1 MAENIWWGM
10 NEKYRRYAN
19 DKNRQI
25 AADEAEKQTKIIE
38 QAEQQRI
45 RAMYDIAR
53 KQEIAREQE
62 RIEDKKEYTYRRNQ
76 QIFDTIGF
84 SYDVV
89 NDITTMIGYIEKK
102 FKILHMFQEEG
113 KDSIDVEIA
122 SPDNKE
128 FMDVDYSYD
137 KKNNMEYEFEEKY
150 KSNEI
155 VSTYRNLEKSVWD
168 LGDRKKSNTSKIK
181 AVQLLIIIAGLIL
194 FFSGDGT
201 TLSNIGKIIAGVY
214 AFLMLILTINLG
226 ALSSEYNRKFEKYS
240 DNRIEY
246 SKLFDQYIK
255 EKTRNLKS
263 KYDKLM
269 DEFKEFRRTNYNKEI
284 ETALDLVGIID
295 NDLLDE
301 SIGTKEAYKRY
312 FNEFSEKLREIEQK
326 VREIPCW

>member
-62 RIEDKKEYTYRRNQ
+62 RIEDKKEYIYRRNQ

-84 SYDVV
+84 SYDVI
-89 NDITTMIGYIEKK
+89 NDIMTMLGYTEEK
-102 FKILHMFQEEG
+102 FKVLEEMQKS
-113 KDSIDVEIA
+113 KDPLLTELNFENFIDA
-122 SPDNKE
+122 D
-128 FMDVDYSYD
+128 DTHD
-137 KKNNMEYEFEEKY
+137 KKENMEYEFEEKY
-150 KSNEI
+150 KSNGI

-284 ETALDLVGIID
+284 ETALDLVGLID
-295 NDLLDE
+295 HDLIDE

-312 FNEFSEKLREIEQK
+312 FNEFSDKLKEIEQK